1 MLTPGGS
8 SSPATGHGDA
18 AAAWQRHHAAGSLWL
33 IRGAGALLWE
43 CCRAPAE
50 VQDGG
55 GEVMPVS
62 AHPTLAAH
70 TPVPGDARA
79 LAALSGVGG
88 GCNSGEQDSF
98 AKP

>member
-1 MLTPGGS
+1 MADLRGRGVALGML
-8 SSPATGHGDA
+8 
-18 AAAWQRHHAAGSLWL
+18 
-33 IRGAGALLWE
+33 
-43 CCRAPAE
+43 
-50 VQDGG
+50 QDDG

-70 TPVPGDARA
+70 TLVPGDARA

-88 GCNSGEQDSF
+88 GCNSGEQDSL